1 MSVQQAA
8 VRRTPAP
15 AAATAEKRGIL
26 RSVLRLLGWIA
37 ASLAIS
43 VVVEWIGMTWWWPEQ
58 GAGHARG
65 MLETELGYLAATGRG
80 SVLTDDPEAYA
91 RAFAATGYDWLW
103 RRTGLER
110 AAAAAAR
117 PPGPE
122 SGALRRAVHRA
133 WNAIGEYVAA
143 AVYVT
148 ELFFARLAVLSLSM
162 PAFVLAVSMGVLDGA
177 VQRDLRRWGG
187 GRESSFVYHHARR
200 LIWPAFVAAWVI
212 YLSLPVSVHP
222 AFVVIPFAAATGLVV
237 AVTVASFKK
246 YL

>member
-1 MSVQQAA
+1 MSVQRTAIRQAP
-8 VRRTPAP
+8 TP
-15 AAATAEKRGIL
+15 AAATTEKRGLL
-26 RSVLRLLGWIA
+26 RGTLKLLGWVA

-43 VVVEWIGMTWWWPEQ
+43 ILIEWIGMTWWWAEQ
-58 GAGHARG
+58 GAGHARR
-65 MLETELGYLAATGRG
+65 MLETELGYLDAIGRG
-80 SVLTDDPEAYA
+80 SVMTEDPEAYA
-91 RAFAATGYDWLW
+91 RAFAETGYDWLW
-103 RRTGLER
+103 RRTGLEW
-110 AAAAAAR
+110 AASAAAR
-117 PPGPE
+117 APGPE
-122 SGALRRAVHRA
+122 SGALRRALHRA
-133 WNAIGEYVAA
+133 WKAVGEYVQA

-162 PAFVLAVSMGVLDGA
+162 PAFLLAVSMGLLDGA

-222 AFVVIPFAAATGLVV
+222 AFVVTPFAAATGLVV